1 MADDI
6 WKNDFLGRDKDAEFL
21 YRLAIGRNEENV
33 RNNKGSFVLNIDA
46 AWGQGK
52 SFFLNAVYETVKA
65 RKHPA
70 VFINAWQ
77 YDFVDDPF
85 AICVAA
91 LDRYFKSIQEQKE
104 ITKTEK
110 FQKGLKTVRS
120 QFLNITWTL
129 GKAVVKKAINKVAEN
144 GVEEVASIFDA
155 NENTNGG
162 EKNFADEMAEAITE
176 EMKLFSDAA
185 IDKFAQRQIDTI
197 NETQES
203 LTIFQKGLGLII
215 EAIGESKKHELPMF
229 IFIDEL
235 DRCRPTYAIS
245 MLERIKHIF
254 DVPNV
259 VFVLATDTESLGHSI
274 KAVYGNEFK
283 SREYLGRFFN
293 RTYILPSAST
303 STIILSMLQERGTD
317 VRRWSF
323 LTDNQSL
330 QDASVFLDLTAGVF
344 NLEIRPTKQAVE
356 ILMDITSAWDG
367 KLPIE
372 LTYLFCFI
380 CYFVKTGKI
389 NATDMNAV
397 INTNSQHWRAM
408 ARQQQVKYRDVLTK
422 VAGLAKISVRE
433 GLNEA
438 DVAISNQGNV
448 VNRYIFDLMRK
459 EYEHAQSTNT
469 LERAPTFANYA
480 EMILHS
486 RNLS

>member
-1 MADDI
+1 MAKDI
-6 WKNDFLGRDKDAEFL
+6 WKDDFLGRDGDAEFL

-33 RNNKGSFVLNIDA
+33 RTKKGSFVLNIDA
-46 AWGQGK
+46 PWGQGK

-110 FQKGLKTVRS
+110 FQKGLATVRS

-144 GVEEVASIFDA
+144 GVEEVASIFDSR
-155 NENTNGG
+155 ENADSE
-162 EKNFADEMAEAITE
+162 EKNFADEMAEAVTE

-185 IDKFAQRQIDTI
+185 IDKFAQRQIDVI

-203 LTIFQKGLGLII
+203 LTIFQNGLGLII
-215 EAIGESKKHELPMF
+215 EAIGESKKHKLPMF

-259 VFVLATDTESLGHSI
+259 VFVLATDTESLSHSV
-274 KAVYGNEFK
+274 KAVYGNDFK

-293 RTYILPSAST
+293 RTYVLPTVSSEKIIFNMLKDRGVDTEKWSLIASGNELEKIAT
-303 STIILSMLQERGTD
+303 
-317 VRRWSF
+317 
-323 LTDNQSL
+323 
-330 QDASVFLDLTAGVF
+330 FLDLTGDVF
-344 NLEIRPTKQAVE
+344 HLGIRPKKQAVE
-356 ILMDITSAWDG
+356 ILLDITSAWDSV
-367 KLPIE
+367 LSLE
-372 LTYLFCFI
+372 LTYLFSLICCF
-380 CYFVKTGKI
+380 VNVGKADEATLTSLI
-389 NATDMNAV
+389 NN
-397 INTNSQHWRAM
+397 NSAKWRYEW
-408 ARQQQVKYRDVLTK
+408 RGEKGKYRDLLTR
-422 VAGLAKISVRE
+422 LLSNEKITVQE
-433 GLNEA
+433 MLNQA
-438 DVAISNQGNV
+438 DNTVSQRGDVTNV
-448 VNRYIFDLMRK
+448 YLYEFARK
-459 EYEHAQSTNT
+459 EFDYANRNALLNGAPSLSKYTDLVIHARQ
-469 LERAPTFANYA
+469 LV
-480 EMILHS
+480 
-486 RNLS
+486 